1 MLDEVLPGHPTRVT
15 HSRVGKPLVEQFIPK
30 LLRNP
35 KKFKH
40 RIFAVRFVSVHHARC
55 SILFHGLFHKVVK
68 VDFDSGI

>member
-15 HSRVGKPLVEQFIPK
+15 HSCVGKPLVEQFIPK

-40 RIFAVRFVSVHHARC
+40 HVFAVGFVGVHHARC

-68 VDFDSGI
+68 EDFDSGI